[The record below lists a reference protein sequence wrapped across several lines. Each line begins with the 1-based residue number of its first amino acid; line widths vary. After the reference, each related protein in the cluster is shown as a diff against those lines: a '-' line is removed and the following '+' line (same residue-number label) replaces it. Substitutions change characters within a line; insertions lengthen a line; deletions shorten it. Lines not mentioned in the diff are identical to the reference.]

1 MLAHC
6 LSSLKIIR
14 DDILLTIPTDDKECV
29 AFFLKLAGDYY
40 RYMSEIV
47 EDQLLKLSRDCAH
60 EHYKQADFAAKDL
73 PACNG
78 VKLGITLNFAVFL
91 HEIMQET

>member
-1 MLAHC
+1 
-6 LSSLKIIR
+6 
-14 DDILLTIPTDDKECV
+14 
-29 AFFLKLAGDYY
+29 
-40 RYMSEIV
+40 MSEIV
-47 EDQLLKLSRDCAH
+47 DDQLLKLSRDCAH